1 MNNERNNRIRNAG
14 FLATAGLAIAMLG
27 GACTS
32 EVRPSNN
39 PGATAT
45 ELATA
50 TPDTSAAA
58 GSASPEG
65 LVMPSAAPEATS
77 KQEIVSVKDG
87 SVAVNTII
95 KLPANTVITGDPFF
109 FGGQPGSGQQLE
121 DYQKIEFQVEQ
132 IKTQSLV
139 NGQTLTD
146 SRPESGSVWVLKQ
159 AMDIQS
165 APSYGFSWNT
175 LQNADMAEKFALG
188 QQFVTEFLGCGVNDQ
203 GQKGCQRVDVI
214 HVPGE
219 MQGPDGPTPVDGTNP
234 SQSPMPSQEP
244 NSSLMPTASEI
255 PTASQMPLGN
265 VDLGSM
271 TKDQEILFLE
281 NLINSGKV
289 DMNSETGK
297 TLANLL
303 YCLEC
308 TNLSCTVPQ
317 ENAIPSLAPSQTP
330 EKTQTP
336 ATPKPTVRP
345 TPKPTARPTSRPTA
359 KPTPR
364 PTHKPTP
371 EPTHTP
377 KSEIDEP
384 TVKMGQ
390 SVDVPKGWGAIVMSD
405 PIILDNGVVI
415 VNPDSLPNTE
425 ELNVLP
431 AKTGHKYTIV
441 AKFGDVSWQ
450 AFPTNNIT
458 VEKSYYKG
466 NYNRIVNT
474 DHKTI
479 DSNSINNLPK

>member
-308 TNLSCTVPQ
+308 TSNVC
-317 ENAIPSLAPSQTP
+317 ETP
-330 EKTQTP
+330 T
-336 ATPKPTVRP
+336 ATPTLAP
-345 TPKPTARPTSRPTA
+345 TPKPKESTGVCVPTEKDIEQKAGYTFDTHGQSIIIEGTATIDGKQAFTKNSPYKQIDVLADGKNHHVVIGYPDAPKNKKIADVQYFNSCADKQFILDTEKHDLATDNRILD
-359 KPTPR
+359 
-364 PTHKPTP
+364 
-371 EPTHTP
+371 P
-377 KSEIDEP
+377 KSI
-384 TVKMGQ
+384 KLI
-390 SVDVPKGWGAIVMSD
+390 K
-405 PIILDNGVVI
+405 
-415 VNPDSLPNTE
+415 
-425 ELNVLP
+425 
-431 AKTGHKYTIV
+431 
-441 AKFGDVSWQ
+441 
-450 AFPTNNIT
+450 
-458 VEKSYYKG
+458 
-466 NYNRIVNT
+466 
-474 DHKTI
+474 
-479 DSNSINNLPK
+479 